1 MTQLHKSQLRPKC
14 RKILEKYRE
23 YNFILDDENYF
34 TLSPESI
41 KINYKSKYQEKKVWM
56 QVHLWE

>member
-14 RKILEKYRE
+14 RKILEKYRG

-41 KINYKSKYQEKKVWM
+41 CLNIRKKKFGCKFIYGN
-56 QVHLWE
+56 E